1 LPWKNRPEGW
11 NQETSNKEHTVKKT
25 LISSL
30 VFVIVLVSPFV
41 YADVVRKLVEN
52 PDGTQAAIYESE
64 GKEVAKELLNQ
75 DGSVIKKVGKV
86 PDGLVKEFFLDGA
99 IREEVYYKNGKKE
112 GVAKFYNK
120 KGVVRGEFN
129 FKNGKQDGLNRTYY
143 PDGELLKEITFKNG
157 KLEGINREYT
167 KDGKLRFEANFK
179 DDKQDGLTTIYHPD
193 GSKTVSV
200 YQKGQLKSEKHYD
213 AEGKLTE

>member
-1 LPWKNRPEGW
+1 M
-11 NQETSNKEHTVKKT
+11 KKT

-64 GKEVAKELLNQ
+64 GKEVAKELMDR
-75 DGSVIKKVGKV
+75 DGSVIKTVGKI

-99 IREEVYYKNGKKE
+99 IREEVYYKDGKKE

-120 KGVVRGEFN
+120 KGVILGEFN

-143 PDGELLKEITFKNG
+143 PDGERLKEITFKDG
-157 KLEGINREYT
+157 RLEGINREYA
-167 KDGKLRFEANFK
+167 KDGRLLFEANFK
-179 DDKQDGLTTIYHPD
+179 DDKQDGITTIYHPD
-193 GSKTVSV
+193 GGKTVSV
-200 YQKGQLKSEKHYD
+200 YKKGELVSEKEYD
-213 AEGKLTE
+213 AKGKLKE